1 VRSKLRHRAVISIIG
16 VSATAVLSAAFL
28 WLLLVDG
35 RSLGQL
41 GLVGVFSASLLSHLT
56 VVARDMFIPMY
67 LHLTSVYH
75 PIVLGASAGVG
86 AALGEVTT
94 YLLGWGIAETIERE
108 RCHADDRLA
117 VWIRRYGIWAVLLVA
132 ATPLPDTPL
141 VLIAGSNRLPLGR
154 LLLVECVGKTTLYSL
169 GAVVGGFVFTGL
181 TGLFGGLAASLLVL
195 AASILFCILITWER
209 GRNFVF
215 GRFDRLLN

>member
-1 VRSKLRHRAVISIIG
+1 
-16 VSATAVLSAAFL
+16 
-28 WLLLVDG
+28 LVDG

-56 VVARDMFIPMY
+56 VVARDMFVPMY

-108 RCHADDRLA
+108 RGHADDRLA
-117 VWIRRYGIWAVLLVA
+117 GWIRRYGLWAVLLVA

-141 VLIAGSNRLPLGR
+141 VLLAGSNRLPLGR

-169 GAVVGGFVFTGL
+169 GAVVGGFIFTGL
-181 TGLFGGLAASLLVL
+181 TGAVGGLAASLLVL
-195 AASILFCILITWER
+195 AASILFCVLITWKKGR
-209 GRNFVF
+209 GFVF

>member
-1 VRSKLRHRAVISIIG
+1 MRSKLRHRAVISIIG

-56 VVARDMFIPMY
+56 VVARDMFVPMY

-94 YLLGWGIAETIERE
+94 YLLGWGIAETIERQGKV
-108 RCHADDRLA
+108 DNRLA
-117 VWIRRYGIWAVLLVA
+117 GWIRRYGIWAVLLVA

-141 VLIAGSNRLPLGR
+141 VLLAGSNRLPLGR
-154 LLLVECVGKTTLYSL
+154 LLIVECVGKTTLYSL

-195 AASILFCILITWER
+195 AASILFCILITWEK

>member
-1 VRSKLRHRAVISIIG
+1 MRSKLRHRAVISIIG

-56 VVARDMFIPMY
+56 VVARDMFVPMY

-94 YLLGWGIAETIERE
+94 YLLGWGIAETIERQSKV
-108 RCHADDRLA
+108 DDRLA
-117 VWIRRYGIWAVLLVA
+117 GWIRRYGIWAVLLVA

-141 VLIAGSNRLPLGR
+141 VLLAGSIRLPLGR

-181 TGLFGGLAASLLVL
+181 TGLFGGLAASLLVF
-195 AASILFCILITWER
+195 AASILFSILITWER

>member
-1 VRSKLRHRAVISIIG
+1 MRSELRHRAVISIIG

-56 VVARDMFIPMY
+56 VVARDMFVPMY
-67 LHLTSVYH
+67 LHLTPVYH

-94 YLLGWGIAETIERE
+94 YLLGWGIAETVER
-108 RCHADDRLA
+108 RSKVDDRLA
-117 VWIRRYGIWAVLLVA
+117 GWIRRYGIWAVLLVA

-141 VLIAGSNRLPLGR
+141 VLLAGSSRLPLGR
-154 LLLVECVGKTTLYSL
+154 LLIAECVGKTTLYSL
-169 GAVVGGFVFTGL
+169 GAVVGGLVFTGL
-181 TGLFGGLAASLLVL
+181 TGAVGGLAAFLLVL
-195 AASILFCILITWER
+195 AASILFCVLITWER